1 MKKLVLFASLFIL
14 VSGIFAK
21 PKIPK
26 ISNYLDSE
34 KIDYTG
40 SYYLSFISNSCT
52 NIYKVFAETD
62 KNKFVLWFKNK
73 SIITGVEIILCM
85 NFPDEQE
92 LDEIISDIDTTNLE
106 NEFVTLRRSI
116 ISYNINPIIETDKNN
131 NPVKITYL
139 VASY

>member
-1 MKKLVLFASLFIL
+1 MKKLFFFAALFIL

>member
-1 MKKLVLFASLFIL
+1 MKKLFLFTALFIL
-14 VSGIFAK
+14 VSGVFAE

-40 SYYLSFISNSCT
+40 SYYLSFISNYGT

-92 LDEIISDIDTTNLE
+92 LDEVISDIDTTNLE

-131 NPVKITYL
+131 NPVKITYF